1 MHKFTLA
8 AIVTI
13 ALATTVDAHA
23 AAGAGRPTG
32 PSMRDRIDT
41 PITRIVKKIKHLIGI
56 GTLELPSDPI
66 PK

>member
-1 MHKFTLA
+1 MRKFTLA
-8 AIVTI
+8 AIVTV
-13 ALATTVDAHA
+13 ALAATVEAHA
-23 AAGAGRPTG
+23 ATNRPTA